1 MFILVAGSLSIIGL
15 ILTILTWIIYRSLSI
30 PSDIMLALMLSEL
43 VENIAL
49 LASAIYFTINQSE
62 EVPADF

>member
-1 MFILVAGSLSIIGL
+1 
-15 ILTILTWIIYRSLSI
+15 
-30 PSDIMLALMLSEL
+30 MLALMLSEL